1 MTKKIVLQAL
11 RYNFYLLIAAVFTT
25 YSFMRDVNQAFYTPE
40 GMVPNAINSVSFT
53 LFQMRI
59 EVMNNGSPFIYKIFN
74 YPLITISIAIIVNI
88 YMLFKI
94 NRIKDNAQPTI

>member
-1 MTKKIVLQAL
+1 MNKKLISLAI
-11 RYNFYLLIAAVFTT
+11 RYNFYLLVAAMFTT
-25 YSFMRDVNQAFYTPE
+25 YSFMRDVSQAFYTPE
-40 GMVPNAINSVSFT
+40 GMVPHTINSVSFT

-59 EVMNNGSPFIYKIFN
+59 DVMNNGSSFVYKIFN

-94 NRIKDNAQPTI
+94 NRIKDNAQPS